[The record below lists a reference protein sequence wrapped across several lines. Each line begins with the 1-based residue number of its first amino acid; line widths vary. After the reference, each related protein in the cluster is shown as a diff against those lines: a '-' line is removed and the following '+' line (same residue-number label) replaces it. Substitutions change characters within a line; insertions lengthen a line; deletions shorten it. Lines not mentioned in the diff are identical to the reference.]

1 MNATIE
7 TEMAST
13 AESLPEIEFCFE
25 CAYNHPANVYGVL
38 YFNMYI
44 TPIILLFGVIGN
56 IMTLIVL
63 QSRYYSSSPTC
74 VGCRSSQELPA
85 WLSWWAER

>member
-1 MNATIE
+1 
-7 TEMAST
+7 MAST

-74 VGCRSSQELPA
+74 VGLSDLAVADIGVILARGISH
-85 WLSWWAER
+85 WLE